1 MSRMVLIVF
10 AVVVLGALGGFA
22 ALGVAGRP
30 PVQQPVHHDLPF
42 AADTVGAAPSV
53 AVPAAPVVPVV
64 TPVVPAAPAQISI
77 APTEPAPA
85 HP

>member
-22 ALGVAGRP
+22 ALGMSGRP
-30 PVQQPVHHDLPF
+30 PVQQAVHRDLPF
-42 AADTVGAAPSV
+42 AADVAVATPSV
-53 AVPAAPVVPVV
+53 AVPQGPAAPVV
-64 TPVVPAAPAQISI
+64 TPVVPAAPAQITLS
-77 APTEPAPA
+77 PTQQAPA